1 MRPKRYPY
9 VKKAKKQHTPK
20 LVHEIEFVGE
30 SVVVDGVLFENV
42 SYNLKHDGGYSTLSL
57 ELYAKIKSQR

>member
-20 LVHEIEFVGE
+20 LFHEIELNGNDVIVDGILFECADFNIRRSYE
-30 SVVVDGVLFENV
+30 SVKV
-42 SYNLKHDGGYSTLSL
+42 SL
-57 ELYAKIKSQR
+57 EFSAKIKSQR